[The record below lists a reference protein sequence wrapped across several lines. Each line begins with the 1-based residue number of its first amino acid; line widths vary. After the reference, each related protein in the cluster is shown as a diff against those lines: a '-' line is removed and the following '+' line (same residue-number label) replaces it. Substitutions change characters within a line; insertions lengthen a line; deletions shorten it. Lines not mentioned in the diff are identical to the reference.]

1 MRLQPNL
8 ILAAFTL
15 CHLVGCKEQ
24 SPEARVRK
32 AFDACVQ
39 AVEARDASGAVEGLS
54 KDFQGPEGLD
64 KPGARLYLMGMLR
77 QEKVGI
83 TVLGNRVEV
92 KGDQA
97 DQAVE
102 LMLTSK
108 GEGLLPKEASRR
120 VYRLQWKLEDGEW
133 RLGRL
138 EEGP

>member
-1 MRLQPNL
+1 MRLQPNS
-8 ILAAFTL
+8 IVAAFTI

-24 SPEARVRK
+24 SPEAKIRK
-32 AFDACVQ
+32 AFDACIQ
-39 AVEARDASGAVEGLS
+39 AVEARNAGGAVEGLS

-64 KPGARLYLMGMLR
+64 KPGSRLYLMGLLR

-92 KGDQA
+92 KGAEA
-97 DQAVE
+97 DQSVE

-108 GEGLLPKEASRR
+108 GEGLLPKDASRR
-120 VYRLQWKLEDGEW
+120 IYRLHWKLEDGEW